1 MGVSICKRR
10 CFQNSIIT
18 NLISIVYIL
27 CFFKLVSPLVLS
39 YRLQSI
45 KHSKIL
51 IFDEKKQNDL
61 LFDQNSK
68 YLNFYVLNNLE
79 SPSCDEITYD
89 FIYSKENF
97 IGFEVF
103 DNFLNSN
110 RMENMNMKIECNFN
124 LTYFLRLTND
134 ITNISS
140 KINYQVFDCLLFAM
154 KSLDVIENK
163 NLKLLFQAIL
173 FNFIF
178 FNNNGYFNNNGT
190 SFKDPFFSSLL
201 LDIKYTLK
209 KNLIFAYLNNLMI
222 KYIFYDENL
231 ILLEKNNET
240 YNKKHFDKH
249 IPYKSLLIN
258 SYRAF
263 QILENI
269 LNNQNI
275 LHMLEFLLNEMN
287 IKSII
292 FDNFQIFKILDSNMK
307 IYILSM
313 NIFKSITISH
323 FKWSSSWLFLR
334 KHIFSDKKNIEFL
347 SLKNLK
353 ISKSDLEVICK
364 KQKFKGLVLHN
375 IKILENTNKN
385 DLFFGLGVRLEYINF
400 KNVEICEG
408 WWKEF
413 FQLVHIRIII
423 ISFYTYSSQEKFIK
437 EFIRV
442 NTLNELLYLEL
453 DFCYSSISKDFCNSL
468 HHFKSLITLKLYGY
482 QLDQNTH
489 FFSHAFESMD
499 KLENLTVQSCDFNSD
514 LFNSLFHKRSLK
526 SLHFQSLSAKKEI
539 LKIDLL
545 DNYKSLLKLNLWNL
559 KINETSLVEIF
570 KLENLISLSLNFCTF
585 ETNRNSNSIYF
596 KSKNLKSLYLNDI
609 DLANIYTP
617 YLFNNLE
624 HLERLDLSFCKL
636 KPSNL
641 IKLNFMCNSTLKIF
655 SFESGVVDSNY
666 IERLRDFEILNALN
680 LSRCKLYKCSFY
692 ELGTDCRFFIT
703 LEYLNLSHVKTNIN
717 DLAYLKFFKNLKNLY
732 ISLSDFYLSEN
743 FFYVLLPIK
752 KFFKKNLFIETNS
765 TMISKYIYE
774 ENPNDGFF

>member
-18 NLISIVYIL
+18 NLVFIVYIL
-27 CFFKLVSPLVLS
+27 CFFELVAPLVLS
-39 YRLQSI
+39 YGLKSI
-45 KHSKIL
+45 KHSKVL

-68 YLNFYVLNNLE
+68 YPNFYVLNNLE
-79 SPSCDEITYD
+79 SPSYDEETHD

-103 DNFLNSN
+103 DNFLNSS
-110 RMENMNMKIECNFN
+110 RMENMNMKIECDFN

-134 ITNISS
+134 ITNISN

-163 NLKLLFQAIL
+163 NLKSFFQAIL
-173 FNFIF
+173 FNFLY
-178 FNNNGYFNNNGT
+178 FNNNGYFNNNAT
-190 SFKDPFFSSLL
+190 SFKDPFVSSLL
-201 LDIKYTLK
+201 LDIKYILK
-209 KNLIFAYLNNLMI
+209 KNLIFAYLNSLMI

-258 SYRAF
+258 SYKAF

-269 LNNQNI
+269 LNNPNI

-313 NIFKSITISH
+313 NICKSITISH

-385 DLFFGLGVRLEYINF
+385 DDYVGFCVRLEYINF

-453 DFCYSSISKDFCNSL
+453 DFCYSSISKDFYNSL
-468 HHFKSLITLKLYGY
+468 HHFKSLVTLKLYGY
-482 QLDQNTH
+482 KFDQNTH
-489 FFSHAFESMD
+489 FFSHAFENMD

-514 LFNSLFHKRSLK
+514 LFNSFFQKRSLK

-539 LKIDLL
+539 LKIYLL

-559 KINETSLVEIF
+559 KIYETSLVEIF

-585 ETNRNSNSIYF
+585 ETNMNSNSIYF
-596 KSKNLKSLYLNDI
+596 KSKNLKSLLLNDI

-636 KPSNL
+636 KPGNL
-641 IKLNFMCNSTLKIF
+641 IKLNFMYNSTLKIF

-666 IERLRDFEILNALN
+666 IERLRDFEILNVLN
-680 LSRCKLYKCSFY
+680 LSRCKLYKCSFC
-692 ELGTDCRFFIT
+692 ELGTACRFFIT

-732 ISLSDFYLSEN
+732 ISISDFYLSEN
-743 FFYVLLPIK
+743 VFYVLLPIK